1 MANSFTRDSGFKTD
15 LIRPE
20 YKVSM
25 PPPPTNPTPQCV
37 AVVSLKWKSR
47 DQRTQKRKATSGQQ
61 TVTRATRVKR
71 SRTRVPSRSSGSGTW
86 YILSDLGMEWCAV
99 RAQGSEAGTQWG
111 SQPLCS
117 VLSLAVGWGE
127 SEKEATEPLSLDSY
141 CPGRGRWTQ
150 TPMRTFTL
158 HFRGKNEPTL
168 C

>member
-1 MANSFTRDSGFKTD
+1 MSTSKSDHTLGKLDSHH
-15 LIRPE
+15 L
-20 YKVSM
+20 M
-25 PPPPTNPTPQCV
+25 
-37 AVVSLKWKSR
+37 KWKSR
-47 DQRTQKRKATSGQQ
+47 DQRTQKKKATSGQQ

-141 CPGRGRWTQ
+141 CPGLGRWTQ
-150 TPMRTFTL
+150 TPVRTFTL
-158 HFRGKNEPTL
+158 HFRGKNEPNLRLGAELELRRTGSSL
-168 C
+168 GPSQ